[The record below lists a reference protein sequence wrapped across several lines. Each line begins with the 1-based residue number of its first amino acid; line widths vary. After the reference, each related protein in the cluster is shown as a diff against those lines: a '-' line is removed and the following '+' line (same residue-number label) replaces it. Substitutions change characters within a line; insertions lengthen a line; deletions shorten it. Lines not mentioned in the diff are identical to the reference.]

1 MNKKL
6 LTDFYLIQYFKT
18 MQNLEL
24 IDIPLKEAEFT
35 VLDFETTGT
44 SARLGR
50 AIEIGLVRVKKLK
63 VAETYS
69 TFINPE
75 MYVPFHI
82 TRLTGI
88 TNANVSNAPLFDN
101 IEPEISK
108 FIEGTILVA
117 HNLPFDRSFLNCEYE
132 RLDLQP
138 PQNDGIC
145 TLKMARKLYPELPS
159 KALGSVTKHLRIRHK
174 DVHRA
179 LGDATV
185 TAKIFIKMI
194 KKLQEEHN
202 VETLKDLISFQSAP
216 KTNNYRIIKK
226 KLSEDLSSVPLAPGV
241 YFFKDNNDKIFY
253 IGKAKSLKKRVSNYF
268 ANTAITKAKKI
279 VTASSRLGFKVT
291 NSELTALI
299 TEAELIKVHKPTYN
313 RMLKKYGQTYFV
325 KVDKSQDYPVL
336 KSTTKFD
343 FDGNDYFGPYI
354 KRDIPQYLIDI
365 SNRTYQLRECK
376 EKDFKKQKVC
386 YLHDI
391 ERCLAPCINDIQ
403 EDYFDELDS
412 VYHFLGGQNQAAVN
426 KLLNKMKQLSEQQKY
441 EEAAEI
447 RDTVQRILK
456 QLDKSAILAE
466 PINKA
471 NVLIEIKGY
480 EKKDYLLMLQGKVF
494 IKNDPSQEKDYFD
507 EALEDYF
514 NGTVSLFENLD
525 DRDLERTK
533 IALSW
538 LAKNRHKIEI
548 THLSNYTSISDLELR
563 NFK

>member
-1 MNKKL
+1 
-6 LTDFYLIQYFKT
+6 

-24 IDIPLKEAEFT
+24 VDIPLKDAEFS

-44 SARLGR
+44 SAKTGR

-63 VAETYS
+63 VVDTFS

-75 MYVPFHI
+75 MYVPYHI

-88 TNANVSNAPLFDN
+88 TNANVSQAPLFDQ
-101 IEPEISK
+101 IEPEVSK
-108 FIEGTILVA
+108 FLEGTILVA

-132 RLDLQP
+132 RLDLQA
-138 PQNDGIC
+138 PQIEGIC
-145 TLKMARKLYPELPS
+145 TLKMARRLFPELPS
-159 KALGSVTKHLRIRHK
+159 KSLGAVTKYLRVRHK

-185 TAKIFIKMI
+185 TAKIFIKML
-194 KKLQEEHN
+194 KKLQEEQD
-202 VETLKDLISFQSAP
+202 VETLADVINFQSTP
-216 KTNNYRIIKK
+216 KRNSYRIIKK
-226 KLSEDLSSVPLAPGV
+226 KLSEDLSAVPKAPGV
-241 YFFKDNNDKIFY
+241 YFFKNTKDKVFY

-268 ANTAITKAKKI
+268 SNTAITKAKKI
-279 VTASSRLGFKVT
+279 VDASSRLGFKVT

-299 TEAELIKVHKPTYN
+299 TEAELIKVHNPTYN

-325 KVDKSQDYPVL
+325 KIDKSNDYPVL

-343 FDGNDYFGPYI
+343 FDDNDYFGPYI

-365 SNRTYQLRECK
+365 ASKTYQLRECK
-376 EKDFKKQKVC
+376 EKDFKKKRVC

-391 ERCLAPCINDIQ
+391 ERCLAPCINEIP
-403 EDYFDELDS
+403 EDYQDELDC
-412 VYHFLGGQNQAAVN
+412 VYQFLGGQNQAAVN
-426 KLLNKMKQLSEQQKY
+426 RLLNKMKELSENQKY

-466 PINKA
+466 PINRA

-480 EKKDYLLMLQGKVF
+480 EKKDYILMLQGKVF

-514 NGTVSLFENLD
+514 NGTISLYEQLEE
-525 DRDLERTK
+525 RDLERTK

-538 LAKNRHKIEI
+538 LAKNRNKIEI
-548 THLSNYTSISDLELR
+548 SPLDKYTSISELELR
-563 NFK
+563 NFNS

>member
-1 MNKKL
+1 
-6 LTDFYLIQYFKT
+6 
-18 MQNLEL
+18 MQNMEL
-24 IDIPLKEAEFT
+24 VDIPLKEAEFS

-44 SARLGR
+44 SATTGR
-50 AIEIGLVRVKKLK
+50 AIEVGLVRIQKLK
-63 VAETYS
+63 IAETYS

-75 MYVPFHI
+75 MYVPYHI

-88 TNANVSNAPLFDN
+88 TNANVSQAPLFGK
-101 IEPEISK
+101 IESAISK
-108 FIEGTILVA
+108 FLEGTVLVA
-117 HNLPFDRSFLNCEYE
+117 HNLSFDRSFLNCEYE

-138 PQNDGIC
+138 PQNKGIC
-145 TLKMARKLYPELPS
+145 TLKMARKLFPELPS
-159 KALGSVTKHLRIRHK
+159 KSLGAVTKYLRIRHK

-185 TAKIFIKMI
+185 TAKIFIKML
-194 KKLQEEHN
+194 KKLQEQQN
-202 VETLKDLISFQSAP
+202 VETLADLMSFQSTP
-216 KTNNYRIIKK
+216 KKNSYRIIKK
-226 KLSEDLSSVPLAPGV
+226 KLSEDLSLVPKAPGV
-241 YFFKDNNDKIFY
+241 YFFKNTKDKVFY

-268 ANTAITKAKKI
+268 SNTAITKAKKI
-279 VTASSRLGFKVT
+279 VAASSRIGFKVT

-299 TEAELIKVHKPTYN
+299 TEAELIKVHNPTYN

-325 KVDKSQDYPVL
+325 KINKSNNYPIL

-354 KRDIPQYLIDI
+354 KPDIPKYLIDI
-365 SNRTYQLRECK
+365 ANKTYQLRECK
-376 EKDFKKQKVC
+376 EKDFKKKKVC

-403 EDYFDELDS
+403 DNYQNELDC
-412 VYHFLGGQNQAAVN
+412 VYSFLGGQNQVAVN
-426 KLLNKMKQLSEQQKY
+426 RLLNKMKQFSENQKY
-441 EEAAEI
+441 EEAAEV

-480 EKKDYLLMLQGKVF
+480 EKKDYILMLQGKVF
-494 IKNDPSQEKDYFD
+494 IKNDPSQDKDYFD

-514 NGTVSLFENLD
+514 NGTVSLFEHLEE
-525 DRDLERTK
+525 RDLERTK

-538 LAKNRHKIEI
+538 LAKNRSKIEI
-548 THLSNYTSISDLELR
+548 FPLDKYSSVTELELQKLF
-563 NFK
+563 N